1 MQHQLTVILMCFF
14 ILLSCSNADTSSDN
28 DPSAQTIHTNA
39 GTIVINAQPLWQSG
53 CYLMV
58 FKKDTARLNL
68 HITDTVATGHLTYNR
83 YEKDN
88 NTGDIKGVIKD
99 SILDADYTFQSEG
112 MTSVREVR
120 FKVNDTALWQAT
132 GKVAIVNNK
141 VIYADKNRLQYDSLH
156 PFVKVPC
163 SGPL

>member
-1 MQHQLTVILMCFF
+1 MQQILPIILVCFL
-14 ILLSCSNADTSSDN
+14 ILSACNNTTMPESSTTDTTAVN
-28 DPSAQTIHTNA
+28 TK
-39 GTIVINAQPLWQSG
+39 PLWQPG

-68 HITDTVATGHLTYNR
+68 HIADSIATGHLTYNW
-83 YEKDN
+83 YEKDGN
-88 NTGDIKGVIKD
+88 IGEIKGIIKD

-120 FKVNDTALWQAT
+120 FKIQDSTLWQAT
-132 GKVAIVNNK
+132 GKVTVVNNK
-141 VIYADKNRLQYDSLH
+141 VIYTDKNKLQYDSLH

-163 SGPL
+163 TPIP